1 MRGNA
6 RLIDAAGLRK
16 RIGSSGL
23 HIVDCR
29 FDLMRPDAGV
39 NLYRDGHIPSAVY
52 ADLDSDLASP
62 VTVNSGRH
70 PLPDWRKFRNF
81 LGQSGISNDSSVVVY
96 DQQSGAL
103 AARLWWLLRC
113 FGHDD
118 VSLLD
123 GGFAAWTNEGFSTEP
138 GEVAAM
144 PSAYLGTPDQS
155 SIVTTDE
162 LVGLTQKSPGPML
175 VDAREADRFLGRAEP
190 IDTVAGHIPG
200 ALSFPV
206 SQSLGSD
213 GKWLP
218 PDKLT
223 DEWVKILP
231 ERPEGAWIVMCGSGV
246 TACHLSFS
254 AQRAGLAA
262 PQVYVGS
269 WSEWIRDPRRPI
281 ATEGP

>member
-1 MRGNA
+1 MTGNA

-16 RIGSSGL
+16 RIGSPGL

-29 FDLMRPDAGV
+29 FDLMRPDAGA

-52 ADLDSDLASP
+52 ANLDADLASP
-62 VTVNSGRH
+62 VTASSGRH
-70 PLPDWRKFRNF
+70 PLPDWRKFREF
-81 LGQSGISNDSSVVVY
+81 LGQCGISNESSVVVY

-123 GGFAAWTNEGFSTEP
+123 GGFVAWTDEGFPTEP
-138 GEVAAM
+138 GEATAM
-144 PSAYLGTPDQS
+144 PCAYLGTPDQS
-155 SIVTTDE
+155 SLVTTDE
-162 LVGLTQKSPGPML
+162 LVTLTQKSPGPML
-175 VDAREADRFLGRAEP
+175 VDAREADRFLGRAEA

-213 GKWLP
+213 GKWLSQ
-218 PDKLT
+218 DKLT
-223 DEWVKILP
+223 DEWGKILP

-281 ATEGP
+281 ATEDP